1 LDLES
6 TYDNIGIEVCLT
18 RTRASISFV
27 FRGMQATLPQ
37 NLRGWET
44 GTLVIED
51 TSIEV
56 NQYKRELYNA
66 EATKLRVVTH
76 DALEVLPKKTAEVS
90 GNTVK
95 WSFDQLRLPVYSRY
109 SSSVVFELGTG
120 PTALKAIGLGGKPDA
135 IAVLWLQD
143 LTGT

>member
-1 LDLES
+1 
-6 TYDNIGIEVCLT
+6 
-18 RTRASISFV
+18 
-27 FRGMQATLPQ
+27 MQATLPQ

-44 GTLVIED
+44 GTLEISD

-56 NQYKRELYNA
+56 NANKRDVYSA
-66 EATKLRVVTH
+66 EATKLRIVTH
-76 DALEVLPKKTAEVS
+76 DSMEVLPKKKAEVQ

-95 WSFDQLRLPVYSRY
+95 WEFDQLRLPVYSRY

-120 PTALKAIGLGGKPDA
+120 MTALKAIGIGGKPDA

-143 LTGT
+143 LTGGSLGEQADIRRR